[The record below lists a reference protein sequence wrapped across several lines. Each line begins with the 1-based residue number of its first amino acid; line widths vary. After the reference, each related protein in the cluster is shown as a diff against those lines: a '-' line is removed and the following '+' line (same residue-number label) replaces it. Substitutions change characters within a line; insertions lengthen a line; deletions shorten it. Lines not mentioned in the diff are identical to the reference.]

1 MQTRIP
7 VSKPLALVI
16 IGLIIG
22 LSLGLGSGYAVFY
35 PDMVNQRSKT
45 VEERIGDVEDSV
57 AALDSKI
64 SSINDSI
71 SVIDESL
78 NGILALADI
87 VNQISSRV
95 STLENG
101 QITLNNELKGLENEL
116 NQVESDFAAIED
128 SWSDVTNQF
137 SDLETAYYAV
147 NNELTD
153 IQGLVRENDGV
164 RILTGYMANPPS
176 TFEQKIAV
184 ELYNV
189 MILEEPSFKTWS
201 DLYGETTAKLLLQ
214 QEIDAI
220 AGGLV
225 WNPAENTPVGD
236 DSYQIKLQTY
246 FTLDFK
252 PASLTVRN
260 IHLEIKATVNIDSGA
275 VNNLQVSLVEKM

>member
-45 VEERIGDVEDSV
+45 VEERITDVEDSV
-57 AALDSKI
+57 ATLDSKI
-64 SSINDSI
+64 NAINDSI
-71 SVIDESL
+71 SVIDENL
-78 NGILALADI
+78 NGILALTDI
-87 VNQISSRV
+87 VNQISSKV

-101 QITLNNELKGLENEL
+101 QITLNNELKSLENEL
-116 NQVESDFAAIED
+116 NQVEGDFTAIED
-128 SWSDVTNQF
+128 SWSDVTNQL

-153 IQGLVRENDGV
+153 IQSLVRENDGV

-176 TFEQKIAV
+176 TFEQKIAI

-189 MILEEPSFKTWS
+189 MVVEDPGFKTWS
-201 DLYGETTAKLLLQ
+201 DLYGESTAILLLQ

-220 AGGLV
+220 AGSLV
-225 WNPAENTPVGD
+225 WNPTENTPVGD
-236 DSYQIKLQTY
+236 DSYQIKLQTF

-252 PASLTVRN
+252 PASITVRN
-260 IHLEIKATVNIDSGA
+260 IHLEIEATVSINSGP

>member
-7 VSKPLALVI
+7 VSKPLALVV

-45 VEERIGDVEDSV
+45 VEERITDVEGSV
-57 AALDSKI
+57 ADLDSKI
-64 SSINDSI
+64 TGINESI
-71 SVIDESL
+71 SVITDSL
-78 NGILALADI
+78 NGILALSDA

-101 QITLNNELKGLENEL
+101 QITLNNELKSLENQM
-116 NQVESDFAAIED
+116 NQLEGDFTAIED
-128 SWSDVTNQF
+128 SWSEVTNEF

-164 RILTGYMANPPS
+164 KILTAYIANPPS
-176 TFEQKIAV
+176 AFEQKIAV

-189 MILEEPSFKTWS
+189 MVVKEPSFDTWS
-201 DLYGETTAKLLLQ
+201 ELYGENTAKLLLQ

-225 WNPAENTPVGD
+225 WNPTENTPVGGN
-236 DSYQIKLQTY
+236 SYQIKLATY
-246 FTLDFK
+246 FTLEFK
-252 PASLTVRN
+252 PASITVRN
-260 IHLEIKATVNIDSGA
+260 IHLEIRAVVDINTGA
-275 VNNLQVSLVEKM
+275 VNTLQVSLIEIL